1 MRKDKRELE
10 EHVSDIIKKLH
21 EEKEKLID
29 EERNISKKLAA
40 VEERQRTSNH
50 RHELEVTKRNL
61 EEQKITDRLATL

>member
-10 EHVSDIIKKLH
+10 GHVSDIIKKLH
-21 EEKEKLID
+21 EEKEKLVD

-50 RHELEVTKRNL
+50 RHETEVTKRNL